1 MHYYGCKTSDL
12 RKAKFLPS
20 WHYEGEDIIRLSA
33 SQPAGNV
40 RYAGVITLDSLPFLL
55 VARKFQLTSSALLM
69 PLRDE
74 LFTYE

>member
-1 MHYYGCKTSDL
+1 M
-12 RKAKFLPS
+12 KAKFLPS

-40 RYAGVITLDSLPFLL
+40 RYAGVIALDSLPFLL
-55 VARKFQLTSSALLM
+55 VARKLQLTSSALLTAKARCLLM